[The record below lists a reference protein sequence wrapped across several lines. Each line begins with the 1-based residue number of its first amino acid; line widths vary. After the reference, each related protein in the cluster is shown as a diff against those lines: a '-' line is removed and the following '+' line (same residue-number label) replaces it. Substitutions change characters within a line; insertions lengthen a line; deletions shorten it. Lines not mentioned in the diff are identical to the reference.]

1 VPVIQDVMM
10 KFRFYSLPLL
20 FLAFQGCTSPPV
32 KPVAPD
38 NTSTAAPVTKAD
50 TPAKPAAGVEEQKV
64 APAPQPKVS
73 VATPPASPELT
84 GEILYYILSA
94 EIAGQRG
101 QMKIAALMYLK
112 AAEVSKD
119 LAIIERATRVSVY
132 ARDDVSALKAAK
144 LWAAQQPDSI
154 DANQVIAA
162 LLLRQGN
169 VDASIPYFKKVLDSE
184 QLSSQNGFLLIT
196 SLLSKEKDK
205 QAALD
210 VMEQLIDGR
219 EDEPEAM
226 YAYAH
231 LAMLVG
237 ELQVA
242 ESTVNQV
249 LEVRPEWTDAHILRA
264 NILLREGKTEEVM
277 SLMKQAVDN
286 YPENKSLRL
295 FYARKLVDEKHFKQG
310 RDQFAILLEQQPES
324 MDSVYA
330 LGLLNLQLQDTAE
343 ARKYFEMLIESDS
356 RVAEAHYYLGQ
367 SYEIDKQDEA
377 AIREYG
383 EIRDGNLYI
392 DAQIRIAILLA
403 RQGNIDAA
411 RERLQT
417 VSAPTLDTELRLYLA
432 EGEILIQAGQYLQAY
447 DVYTVALQEMP
458 DNIQLLY
465 ARALTA
471 EKLDRVGKAIDDFKR
486 IIKLEPSNVEA
497 LNALGY
503 TMVDK
508 TPHVEEGMR
517 YIEQAY
523 KMKPDDA
530 AILDSMG
537 WGYYRLGEHKKA
549 LRYLQQAF
557 NKMKDPE
564 IAAHLGEVLWVNGD
578 HAGAQQVWADAL
590 RETPEDKILINVI
603 ERFTK

>member
-1 VPVIQDVMM
+1 M
-10 KFRFYSLPLL
+10 KFHFYSLLL
-20 FLAFQGCTSPPV
+20 LAIAFQGCSSPPL
-32 KPVAPD
+32 KSPAPD
-38 NTSTAAPVTKAD
+38 NTVTSSPVSKAKSAPAQPAGEVSQSGKVPPVQPEAQAAAPTK
-50 TPAKPAAGVEEQKV
+50 
-64 APAPQPKVS
+64 
-73 VATPPASPELT
+73 SPELT
-84 GEILYYILSA
+84 GEVLYYVLSA

-132 ARDDVSALKAAK
+132 ARDDATALKAAQ
-144 LWAAQQPDSI
+144 LWAEQQPDNI

-162 LLLRQGN
+162 LLLRQGE
-169 VDASIPYFKKVLDSE
+169 VQASIPYFKKVLDSDK
-184 QLSSQNGFLLIT
+184 LSSQNGFLLIT

-210 VMEQLIDGR
+210 VMDQLVESHR
-219 EDEPEAM
+219 DEPEAL

-242 ESTVNQV
+242 ERTINQA
-249 LEVRPEWTDAHILRA
+249 LEKRPDWTDGLILQA

-277 SLMKQAVDN
+277 QLMKQAVN
-286 YPENKSLRL
+286 KYPEDKSLRL
-295 FYARKLVDEKHFKQG
+295 FYARKLVDQKQYKLA
-310 RDQFAILLEQQPES
+310 RDNFAILLEQQPDSTDS
-324 MDSVYA
+324 MFA
-330 LGLLNLQLQDTAE
+330 LGLLNLQLQDTAA
-343 ARKYFEMLIESDS
+343 ARNYFEQLIESGHRLS
-356 RVAEAHYYLGQ
+356 EAYYYLGQ
-367 SYEIDKQDEA
+367 SYEIDQQDEA
-377 AIREYG
+377 AIREYS
-383 EIRDGNLYI
+383 EVREGNLYI
-392 DAQIRIAILLA
+392 EAQIRIAILLA
-403 RQGNIDAA
+403 RQGNIDTA

-417 VSAPTLDTELRLYLA
+417 VNARSTDAELRLYLA
-432 EGEILIQAGQYLQAY
+432 EGEILVQAGRYSEAY
-447 DVYTVALQEMP
+447 EVYTAALQQMP
-458 DNIQLLY
+458 NNVQLMY
-465 ARALTA
+465 VRALTA
-471 EKLDRVGKAIDDFKR
+471 EKLDQVDKAIEDFKQ
-486 IIKLEPSNVEA
+486 IIKLEPNNIEA

-508 TPHVEEGMR
+508 TSHIEEGMR
-517 YIEQAY
+517 YIERAY

-537 WGYYRLGEHKKA
+537 WGYYRLGELKKA
-549 LRYLQQAF
+549 LQYLQRAF

-578 HAGAQQVWADAL
+578 HTKARQVWADAL
-590 RETPEDKILINVI
+590 RETPEDKVLLHVI